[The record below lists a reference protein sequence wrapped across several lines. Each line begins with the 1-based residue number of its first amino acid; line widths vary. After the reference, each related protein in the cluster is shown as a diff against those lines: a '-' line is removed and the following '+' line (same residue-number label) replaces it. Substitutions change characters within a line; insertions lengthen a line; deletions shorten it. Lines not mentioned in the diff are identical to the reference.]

1 MISALNLR
9 RMHSV
14 RIINKRL
21 QWRYLNPPRR
31 RGMFMCSSLRIMAA
45 LVKQRFSVV
54 FGSALK
60 PFIAFI
66 PVDNLAGSPFDSGA
80 ESAKTEGKKD
90 ESNNI
95 SERIA
100 GELRKLTTSEPLLS
114 HDTVMDARSKY
125 GAG

>member
-1 MISALNLR
+1 
-9 RMHSV
+9 
-14 RIINKRL
+14 
-21 QWRYLNPPRR
+21 
-31 RGMFMCSSLRIMAA
+31 MCSSLRIMAA

-66 PVDNLAGSPFDSGA
+66 PVDNLAGSPFDRGA
-80 ESAKTEGKKD
+80 ESAKTEGKKIVMSD

-100 GELRKLTTSEPLLS
+100 GELRKLTTSELLLS
-114 HDTVMDARSKY
+114 HDTVMDAQSKY

>member
-1 MISALNLR
+1 MAVFESAAPTRNV
-9 RMHSV
+9 HV
-14 RIINKRL
+14 FIIEDNGGTGKTTL
-21 QWRYLNPPRR
+21 F
-31 RGMFMCSSLRIMAA
+31 RGI
-45 LVKQRFSVV
+45 
-54 FGSALK
+54 GSALK

-66 PVDNLAGSPFDSGA
+66 PVDNLAGSPFDRGA
-80 ESAKTEGKKD
+80 ESAKTEGKKN

>member
-1 MISALNLR
+1 
-9 RMHSV
+9 
-14 RIINKRL
+14 
-21 QWRYLNPPRR
+21 
-31 RGMFMCSSLRIMAA
+31 MCSSLRIMAA

-90 ESNNI
+90 ESNKI

-100 GELRKLTTSEPLLS
+100 GELRKLTTSELLLS

>member
-1 MISALNLR
+1 MAVFESAAPTRNV
-9 RMHSV
+9 HV
-14 RIINKRL
+14 FIIEDNGGTGKTTL
-21 QWRYLNPPRR
+21 F
-31 RGMFMCSSLRIMAA
+31 RGI
-45 LVKQRFSVV
+45 
-54 FGSALK
+54 GSALK

-80 ESAKTEGKKD
+80 ESAKTEGKKIVISD
-90 ESNNI
+90 ESNKI

>member
-1 MISALNLR
+1 
-9 RMHSV
+9 
-14 RIINKRL
+14 
-21 QWRYLNPPRR
+21 
-31 RGMFMCSSLRIMAA
+31 MCSSLRIMAA

-66 PVDNLAGSPFDSGA
+66 PVDNLAGSPFDRGA

-100 GELRKLTTSEPLLS
+100 GELRKLTTSELLLS

>member
-1 MISALNLR
+1 MAVFESAAPTRNV
-9 RMHSV
+9 HV
-14 RIINKRL
+14 FIIEDNGGTGKTTL
-21 QWRYLNPPRR
+21 F
-31 RGMFMCSSLRIMAA
+31 RGI
-45 LVKQRFSVV
+45 
-54 FGSALK
+54 GSALK

-66 PVDNLAGSPFDSGA
+66 PVDNLAGSPFDRGA

-90 ESNNI
+90 ESNKI

-100 GELRKLTTSEPLLS
+100 GELRKLTTSELLLS